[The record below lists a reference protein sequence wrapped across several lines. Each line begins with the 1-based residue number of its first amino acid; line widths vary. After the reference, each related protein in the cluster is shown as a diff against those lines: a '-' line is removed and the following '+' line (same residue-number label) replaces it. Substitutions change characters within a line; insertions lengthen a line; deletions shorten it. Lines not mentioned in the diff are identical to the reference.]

1 MILASQKTA
10 VLAGIWSGVGLDI
23 WDVWLDRRPGISILS
38 HDLLWLV
45 ALTVFFFLP
54 VYFFVLGHGNKPFA
68 RDWIS
73 NPEERARYGAI
84 AKRMLAWF
92 ITAAAIVAAW
102 SLLSTALR

>member
-10 VLAGIWSGVGLDI
+10 VLAGVWSGVGLDI
-23 WDVWLDRRPGISILS
+23 WDVCLARQPGMSTVS
-38 HDLLWLV
+38 NDLLWLV

-54 VYFFVLGHGNKPFA
+54 VYLLVIGHGNKPFA

-73 NPEERARYGAI
+73 NPQERARYGAI
-84 AKRMLAWF
+84 AKRVLAWF
-92 ITAAAIVAAW
+92 IMAAAIVAAW